1 MDYMFGTTIGLL
13 TRNLDVRAAEQRAIA
28 SNIANN
34 ETPGYRARD
43 VDFKSALGGAMNN
56 SRERVS
62 LRGTNPR
69 HLGTAGIEQKIK
81 LVDRPYEDNGFD
93 DNSVDIEDEMA
104 RLSGNYM
111 MYNVSS
117 KILRKKFHLLRTA
130 IKEGR

>member
-1 MDYMFGTTIGLL
+1 MDYIFGKTIGVL
-13 TRNLDVRAAEQRAIA
+13 TRNLDARAAEQRAIA
-28 SNIANN
+28 SNIANS

-43 VDFKSALGGAMNN
+43 VDFKAALGGAMNETKM
-56 SRERVS
+56 SVS

-69 HLGTAGIEQKIK
+69 HLGVAQKTHNIK
-81 LVDRPYEDNGFD
+81 FVDRAYEDNGFD
-93 DNSVDIEDEMA
+93 DNSVDVEDEMG

-117 KILRKKFHLLRTA
+117 KILRKKFHLLMTA